1 MVRADWH
8 TLLESLLSLISH
20 PRKSSFGLPNKKLW
34 SVYWKL
40 LWRPTVTRSHFWN
53 PFRGDPSHCL
63 PSETLFRFHTY
74 LAGFLL
80 VQIPPKTHYNLR
92 LLMIEIYNPL
102 LFSCVLTNIQIVFST
117 PLLLISSRDYIGGGL
132 IRFQLVLL
140 LPSRYS
146 LIDCRLCWLVVWEC
160 GWANPR
166 FRLRLKTVVGF
177 EFYLPGCTSYRCL
190 QQVIR
195 LFFG

>member
-20 PRKSSFGLPNKKLW
+20 PRKSSSFGLPNKKLW

-117 PLLLISSRDYIGGGL
+117 PLLL
-132 IRFQLVLL
+132 
-140 LPSRYS
+140 
-146 LIDCRLCWLVVWEC
+146 
-160 GWANPR
+160 
-166 FRLRLKTVVGF
+166 
-177 EFYLPGCTSYRCL
+177 
-190 QQVIR
+190 
-195 LFFG
+195 